1 MSSQAPDI
9 TVMVGFEQTAGFA
22 TPFQLDDSTFG
33 KLDTGTLGGV
43 EMLDVTA
50 MVRSITI
57 NRGRNRD
64 TEQFNAGTAQV
75 RFYDPNRDLD
85 PLNEDSPYYPWV
97 GPRMPIEVFA
107 NGYEIFAGTIT
118 DWNLDYDYTTPGN
131 VMTALCADN
140 FTVLANMTFAEWA
153 PVEQKSGA
161 RITASLARPEISYQG
176 ARSLATGQSTL
187 GGTPGGGSA
196 YDVPQ
201 GTSVLNY
208 LQRIAAS
215 EGGFL
220 FMDRANV
227 LTFVDRSQNINPS
240 AVAAFTEDGTGIPY
254 SSLTNQFGDELLF
267 NSIQM
272 QSPPGDV
279 QTATDAESVARY
291 QASQYSKL
299 DLLNSTEAEVLDLA
313 GAFLA
318 THKNPILRFTGVSLQ
333 LAAYETIDQNDLLA
347 LDLVDVV
354 TVQKSYDVGNP
365 ASVTESLIVSG
376 IQHSITP
383 GRHTVAF
390 TFEHTDSRAYFTLD
404 DPLLGRLDFNYLY
417 F

>member
-1 MSSQAPDI
+1 MSTPTIQ
-9 TVMVGFEQTAGFA
+9 VLVGFEQTTGFA
-22 TPFQLDDSTFG
+22 TPFQLNNSTYG
-33 KLDTGTLGGV
+33 LLNTGTLGGV
-43 EMLDVTA
+43 QMIDVTS
-50 MVRSITI
+50 MVKSIGIT
-57 NRGRNRD
+57 RGRNRD
-64 TEQFNAGTAQV
+64 TEQFNAGTASV
-75 RFYDPNRDLD
+75 AFYDPNRDLD
-85 PLNEDSPYYPWV
+85 PVNDDSPYYPWV
-97 GPRMPIEVFA
+97 GPRMPIEVYA
-107 NGYEIFAGTIT
+107 NGFPIYSGTIT
-118 DWNLDYDYTTPGN
+118 DWDLDYDFTTAGN
-131 VMTALCADN
+131 RTTAQCADN

-161 RITASLARPEISYQG
+161 RITASLERPEISYQG
-176 ARSLATGQSTL
+176 SRALATGQSTL

-196 YDVPQ
+196 YDVEQ
-201 GTSVLNY
+201 GTNVLSY
-208 LQRIAAS
+208 LQRVAAS

-220 FMDRANV
+220 FMDRANT

-240 AVAAFTEDGTGIPY
+240 AVAAFTEDGTGIAY
-254 SSLTNQFGDELLF
+254 SSLLNQFGDELLF

-272 QSPPGDV
+272 QSPAGNV
-279 QTATDAESVARY
+279 QTATDAESIARY

-299 DLLNSTEAEVLDLA
+299 DLLNSTTSEVLDLA

-318 THKNPILRFTGVSLQ
+318 THKDPILRFTGVSLQ
-333 LAAYETIDQNDLLA
+333 LAAYEPVDQDDVLA

-354 TVQKSYDVGNP
+354 TVQKSYEVGNP

-383 GRHTVAF
+383 GSHTVSL

-404 DPLLGRLDFNYLY
+404 DALLGRLDFNYLY

>member
-1 MSSQAPDI
+1 MSLPTIQ
-9 TVMVGFEQTAGFA
+9 VLVGFQQTADFA
-22 TPFQLDDSTFG
+22 TPFQLDIDPYG
-33 KLDTGTLGGV
+33 KLNTGTLGGV
-43 EMLDVTA
+43 QMLDVSS
-50 MVRSITI
+50 MVKSIGIT
-57 NRGRNRD
+57 RGRNRD
-64 TEQFNAGTAQV
+64 TEQFNAGTASV
-75 RFYDPNRDLD
+75 AFYDPNRDLD

-97 GPRMPIEVFA
+97 GPRMPIEVYA
-107 NGYEIFAGTIT
+107 NGLPIYAGTIT
-118 DWNLDYDYTTPGN
+118 DWDLNYSFTTQGN

-153 PVEQKSGA
+153 PIEQRSGA

-187 GGTPGGGSA
+187 GGTPGGGGA
-196 YDVPQ
+196 YDVDQ
-201 GTSVLNY
+201 GTNVLSY
-208 LQRIAAS
+208 LQRVAAS

-220 FMDRANV
+220 FMDHANV

-240 AVAAFTEDGTGIPY
+240 AVAAFTEDGSGIAY
-254 SSLTNQFGDELLF
+254 SSLVNQFGDELLF

-272 QSPPGDV
+272 QSPAGNV
-279 QTATDAESVARY
+279 QTATDPESIARY

-299 DLLNSTEAEVLDLA
+299 DLLNSTTAEVLNLA
-313 GAFLA
+313 NAFLA
-318 THKNPILRFTGVSLQ
+318 THQNPILRFTGVSLQ
-333 LAAYETIDQNDLLA
+333 LAAYDVNDQNDVLA

-354 TVQKSYDVGNP
+354 TVQKSYDVGSP

-376 IQHSITP
+376 IQHAITP
-383 GRHTVAF
+383 GSHTVSL

-404 DPLLGRLDFNYLY
+404 DALLGRLDFNYLY